1 MDPTK
6 ATGPDGI
13 PARVLRECSYAIAP
27 SLCSLFNHSLHTG
40 TVPSEWKSA
49 DVSPIHKKDKK
60 ELAINY
66 RPISLLS
73 VISKVLERCVCNR
86 FYEHVRDSINEAQH
100 GFLHGRSCATQLLST
115 LHRIGQFLDKNTQ
128 TDILFLDFTK
138 AFDSVDHVIL
148 LRKLKDYGIAG
159 NLYRWF
165 SYYLHNRTQRV
176 VVEGAAPSWS
186 PVTSGVPQGSILG
199 LMLFLLF
206 INDFPDVIPES
217 TSTGLYADDTKLYRE
232 ISTPDYCSQLQEVCR
247 VRMFG
252 VRITTSTLIPQ
263 NVKY

>member
-6 ATGPDGI
+6 AAGPDGI

-60 ELAINY
+60 ELAIKY

-73 VISKVLERCVCNR
+73 IISKVLDNAFVIVSTNISEIRLTKLSMDFFMAVLVLHSFFQRYIVLDNCLTKIPR
-86 FYEHVRDSINEAQH
+86 RTFY
-100 GFLHGRSCATQLLST
+100 FLTS
-115 LHRIGQFLDKNTQ
+115 
-128 TDILFLDFTK
+128 
-138 AFDSVDHVIL
+138 IL

-165 SYYLHNRTQRV
+165 SDYLNNRTQCV
-176 VVEGAAPSWS
+176 VVEGAASSWS
-186 PVTSGVPQGSILG
+186 PVTSGVPQGSIVG
-199 LMLFLLF
+199 PMLFLLF
-206 INDFPDVIPES
+206 INDLPDVIPES
-217 TSTGLYADDTKLYRE
+217 TSYR
-232 ISTPDYCSQLQEVCR
+232 SRLRTRLR
-247 VRMFG
+247 
-252 VRITTSTLIPQ
+252 TSPG
-263 NVKY
+263 NDGYD